1 MTCSLFIGH
10 NLELHWEPIGDSQ
23 FVQFKTFFIS
33 QFLGQELSLTQVSE
47 VRGNTFNPVRRR
59 VIPFDRL
66 IKPVQKPSGVL
77 PDVYR
82 FEVVYGGGYN
92 LTRGRVKDEI
102 ATVGDFEFVALRY
115 PDTRFR
121 ARLVVTASI
130 VVIDECT
137 SCARRG

>member
-1 MTCSLFIGH
+1 LVIGH
-10 NLELHWEPIGDSQ
+10 HLERDRETVGYRQLVEFEALLVRPP
-23 FVQFKTFFIS
+23 FCK
-33 QFLGQELSLTQVSE
+33 ELSLTEVSE
-47 VRGNTFNPVRRR
+47 VRGNTFKPIRRR
-59 VIPFDRL
+59 VIAFDRL